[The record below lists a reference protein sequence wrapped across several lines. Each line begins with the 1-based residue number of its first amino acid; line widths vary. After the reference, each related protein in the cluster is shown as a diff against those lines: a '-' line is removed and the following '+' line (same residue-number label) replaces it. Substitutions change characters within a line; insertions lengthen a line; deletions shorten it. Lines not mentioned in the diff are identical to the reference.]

1 MYGDQFGEFLCG
13 SWGLICKRLFRALD
27 KMSLFLKINVLIKL
41 VLWSFFGSKKGWQI
55 IWAPPASG
63 VGGGVLPYKRL
74 IQIFWGNTV
83 LLLRLA
89 KYQNVCTVGEN

>member
-1 MYGDQFGEFLCG
+1 MWILGLK
-13 SWGLICKRLFRALD
+13 GLICKRLFRALD

-55 IWAPPASG
+55 TWAPPASG
-63 VGGGVLPYKRL
+63 VEGGWVLPYKRL
-74 IQIFWGNTV
+74 IRIFWGNTV
-83 LLLRLA
+83 LHSRLA

>member
-1 MYGDQFGEFLCG
+1 MWILGLK
-13 SWGLICKRLFRALD
+13 GLIWKRLFRALD

-63 VGGGVLPYKRL
+63 VGGGGV
-74 IQIFWGNTV
+74 GTS
-83 LLLRLA
+83 LLKANSDFL
-89 KYQNVCTVGEN
+89 G